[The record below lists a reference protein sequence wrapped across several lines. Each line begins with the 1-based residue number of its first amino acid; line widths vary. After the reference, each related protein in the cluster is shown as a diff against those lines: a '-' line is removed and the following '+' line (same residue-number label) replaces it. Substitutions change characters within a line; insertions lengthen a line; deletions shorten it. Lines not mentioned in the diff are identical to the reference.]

1 MVTAVAGQDGIAGV
15 RVHCPF
21 GGAYDAGHIRE
32 SNLHLTFQFS
42 RLDMLRMAGDLR
54 GETAL
59 SATAK
64 YQRIASF
71 VILWAAGIIHNK
83 QPAVG
88 TNGMT
93 ASMTAARRSVSM
105 LLLCLALSGVAAAR
119 NVALLVAVGQFRD
132 PALKSFELRGP
143 AVDIDSVQQSLTG
156 QWGFAAAD
164 VLTLRDSEATHERI
178 LAEISALEQRSAKGD
193 TVLIYFSGHGTSAN
207 ADENSFDLPYATGA
221 WVPYDLDYSSPPA
234 AKKSLVVGRR
244 DLVPRLKRLDEG
256 GRWVVVVSDSCYSGQ
271 VVRSFGQSFS
281 HTRFLPMNAR
291 DLGVAH
297 VAAPISARP
306 QPPPYPYQHVVL
318 LSGASDSETGADI
331 STPQA
336 LQQAPTLDGKYHGAF
351 TDAFLRLL
359 KGQLLPGAFNYAQ
372 AREAM
377 NSFLEH
383 RNFAQ
388 HPQLLPAIAED
399 PQDVGSNS
407 FLGMNVPAL
416 HTESSAAAAAPSSAV
431 GAPSREAVHVRLEG
445 VAAPLRAKIAAMA
458 GVSIVATGGD
468 LALRQT
474 GEQVQLMGPAGDP
487 VITTTAGDP
496 NLLKRIAAQA
506 WLNRSLP
513 VGGDKLGLRA
523 DTDPGSRGNTYVQCE
538 SFVFEVRLKKPAFVM
553 LLDLDSQGSL
563 TVLYPAG
570 PLERRVIPAGVATA
584 IPGADPKDHIVVTPP
599 FGTDLVTV
607 MAFEQQPA
615 FFVDLTGAQR
625 FATDGSR
632 ADALAKGLAN
642 AAGAISVRQ
651 ITVNTYPGKSNATC
665 AP

>member
-1 MVTAVAGQDGIAGV
+1 
-15 RVHCPF
+15 
-21 GGAYDAGHIRE
+21 
-32 SNLHLTFQFS
+32 
-42 RLDMLRMAGDLR
+42 
-54 GETAL
+54 
-59 SATAK
+59 
-64 YQRIASF
+64 
-71 VILWAAGIIHNK
+71 
-83 QPAVG
+83 
-88 TNGMT
+88 
-93 ASMTAARRSVSM
+93 MTAAPRGISA
-105 LLLCLALSGVAAAR
+105 LLACLIFSGAASAR

-132 PALKSFELRGP
+132 PALKSFELKGP
-143 AVDIDSVQQSLTG
+143 AIDIDSVQQTLTS
-156 QWGFAAAD
+156 QWGFAPAD
-164 VLTLRDSEATHERI
+164 VLALRDQEATRERI
-178 LAEISALEQRSAKGD
+178 LAEISALEKRTVKGD

-207 ADENSFDLPYATGA
+207 ADNNSFDLPYATGA
-221 WVPYDLDYSSPPA
+221 WVPYDLDYSSLPA
-234 AKKSLVVGRR
+234 ANKSLVVGRR

-291 DLGVAH
+291 DLGIAH

-306 QPPPYPYQHVVL
+306 QPPPYPYQHVIL

-336 LQQAPTLDGKYHGAF
+336 LLQAPTLDGKYHGAF

-383 RNFAQ
+383 RSFAQ

-407 FLGMNVPAL
+407 FLGMNLPAMPSVEAVPPQNAGRDVL
-416 HTESSAAAAAPSSAV
+416 HIRLEKVSAALRAS
-431 GAPSREAVHVRLEG
+431 
-445 VAAPLRAKIAAMA
+445 VAAIP
-458 GVSIVATGGD
+458 GVSVVEAGGD

-474 GEQVQLMGPAGDP
+474 GERVQLMGPAGDP
-487 VITTTAGDP
+487 VSTGAANDP
-496 NLLKRIAAQA
+496 SLLKRIAAQA
-506 WLNRSLP
+506 WLNRAIP
-513 VGGDKLGLRA
+513 KGGDKLGLRA

-538 SFVFEVRLKKPAFVM
+538 SFVFEVRLQKPAYVM
-553 LLDLDSQGSL
+553 LLDLDSEGKL

-570 PLERRVIPAGVATA
+570 PLERRVVPSGVATA

-615 FFVDLTGAQR
+615 FFVELTGAQR
-625 FATDGSR
+625 FATDGNR

-651 ITVNTYPGKSNATC
+651 ITVNTYPGKSNESC

>member
-1 MVTAVAGQDGIAGV
+1 
-15 RVHCPF
+15 
-21 GGAYDAGHIRE
+21 
-32 SNLHLTFQFS
+32 
-42 RLDMLRMAGDLR
+42 
-54 GETAL
+54 
-59 SATAK
+59 
-64 YQRIASF
+64 
-71 VILWAAGIIHNK
+71 
-83 QPAVG
+83 
-88 TNGMT
+88 
-93 ASMTAARRSVSM
+93 MTAAPRSILA
-105 LLLCLALSGVAAAR
+105 LLACLLLSGVAAAR

-132 PALKSFELRGP
+132 PALKSFELKGP
-143 AVDIDSVQQSLTG
+143 AIDIDSVQQTLIG
-156 QWGFAAAD
+156 QWGFAPAD
-164 VLTLRDSEATHERI
+164 VLALRDQEATHARI
-178 LAEISALEQRSAKGD
+178 LAEISALEQRTSKGD

-221 WVPYDLDYSSPPA
+221 WVPYDLDYSSLPA
-234 AKKSLVVGRR
+234 ANKSLVVGRR

-271 VVRSFGQSFS
+271 VVRSFGQTFS
-281 HTRFLPMNAR
+281 HTRFLPMNSR
-291 DLGVAH
+291 DLGIAH

-306 QPPPYPYQHVVL
+306 QPPPYPYQHVIL

-336 LQQAPTLDGKYHGAF
+336 LAEAPTLDGKYHGAF

-407 FLGMNVPAL
+407 FLGMNLPAMPTPETAPAQNPGRDVL
-416 HTESSAAAAAPSSAV
+416 HI
-431 GAPSREAVHVRLEG
+431 RLEKI
-445 VAAPLRAKIAAMA
+445 AAPLRARIAAIP
-458 GVSIVATGGD
+458 GVSLVDSGGD
-468 LALRQT
+468 LALRQN

-487 VITTTAGDP
+487 VSTTAANDP
-496 NLLKRIAAQA
+496 SLIKRIAAQV
-506 WLNRSLP
+506 WLNRAIPAGS
-513 VGGDKLGLRA
+513 DKLGLRA

-538 SFVFEVRLKKPAFVM
+538 SFVFEVRLQRPAYVM
-553 LLDLDSQGSL
+553 LLDLDSQGNL

-570 PLERRVIPAGVATA
+570 PLERRVVPSGVATA

-607 MAFEQQPA
+607 MAFEKPPA
-615 FFVDLTGAQR
+615 FFVELTGAQR
-625 FATDGSR
+625 FATDGNR
-632 ADALAKGLAN
+632 ADALAKGLAS

-651 ITVNTYPGKSNATC
+651 ITVNTYPGKSNGSCPTSAGS
-665 AP
+665 

>member
-1 MVTAVAGQDGIAGV
+1 
-15 RVHCPF
+15 
-21 GGAYDAGHIRE
+21 
-32 SNLHLTFQFS
+32 
-42 RLDMLRMAGDLR
+42 
-54 GETAL
+54 
-59 SATAK
+59 
-64 YQRIASF
+64 
-71 VILWAAGIIHNK
+71 
-83 QPAVG
+83 
-88 TNGMT
+88 
-93 ASMTAARRSVSM
+93 MTAAPRGISA
-105 LLLCLALSGVAAAR
+105 LLACLIFSGAASAR

-132 PALKSFELRGP
+132 PALKSFELKGP
-143 AVDIDSVQQSLTG
+143 AIDIDSVQQTLTS
-156 QWGFAAAD
+156 QWGFAPAD
-164 VLTLRDSEATHERI
+164 VLALRDQEATRERI
-178 LAEISALEQRSAKGD
+178 LAEISALEKRTVKGD

-207 ADENSFDLPYATGA
+207 ADDNSFDLPYATGA
-221 WVPYDLDYSSPPA
+221 WVPYDLDYSSLPA
-234 AKKSLVVGRR
+234 ANKSLVVGRR

-291 DLGVAH
+291 DLGIAH

-306 QPPPYPYQHVVL
+306 QPPPYPYQHVIL

-336 LQQAPTLDGKYHGAF
+336 LLQAPTLDGKYHGAF

-383 RNFAQ
+383 RSFAQ

-407 FLGMNVPAL
+407 FLGMNLPAMPNV
-416 HTESSAAAAAPSSAV
+416 EAAPVQNA
-431 GAPSREAVHVRLEG
+431 GREVLHVRLEKVG
-445 VAAPLRAKIAAMA
+445 AALRARIAAIP
-458 GVSIVATGGD
+458 GVSIVEAGGD

-487 VITTTAGDP
+487 VSTAAANDP
-496 NLLKRIAAQA
+496 SLLKRIAAQA
-506 WLNRSLP
+506 WLNRAIP
-513 VGGDKLGLRA
+513 RGGEKLGLRA
-523 DTDPGSRGNTYVQCE
+523 DTDPGSRGNTYVKCE
-538 SFVFEVRLKKPAFVM
+538 SFVFEVRLQKPAYVM
-553 LLDLDSQGSL
+553 LLDLDSEGNL

-570 PLERRVIPAGVATA
+570 PLERRIVPSGVATA

-607 MAFEQQPA
+607 LAFEQQPA
-615 FFVDLTGAQR
+615 FFVELTGAQR
-625 FATDGSR
+625 FATDGNR
-632 ADALAKGLAN
+632 ADALARGLAS

-651 ITVNTYPGKSNATC
+651 ITVNTYPGKSNESC

>member
-1 MVTAVAGQDGIAGV
+1 M
-15 RVHCPF
+15 
-21 GGAYDAGHIRE
+21 
-32 SNLHLTFQFS
+32 
-42 RLDMLRMAGDLR
+42 
-54 GETAL
+54 
-59 SATAK
+59 K
-64 YQRIASF
+64 SF
-71 VILWAAGIIHNK
+71 C
-83 QPAVG
+83 
-88 TNGMT
+88 
-93 ASMTAARRSVSM
+93 MTAARRSASV
-105 LLLCLALSGVAAAR
+105 LLLGLLLSGAAAAR

-143 AVDIDSVQQSLTG
+143 AIDIDSVQQSLTG
-156 QWGFAAAD
+156 QWGFAPAD
-164 VLTLRDSEATHERI
+164 VLALRDQEATRERI
-178 LAEISALEQRSAKGD
+178 LAEITALEKRTSKGD

-207 ADENSFDLPYATGA
+207 ADDNSFDLPYATGA
-221 WVPYDLDYSSPPA
+221 WVPYDLDYSSLPA
-234 AKKSLVVGRR
+234 ANKSLIVGRR

-271 VVRSFGQSFS
+271 VVRSFGQKFS
-281 HTRFLPMNAR
+281 HTRFLPMNSR

-306 QPPPYPYQHVVL
+306 NPPPYPYQHVVL

-336 LQQAPTLDGKYHGAF
+336 LQQAPTLDGKFHGAF

-399 PQDVGSNS
+399 PQDVGSNA
-407 FLGMNVPAL
+407 FLGMNMPAL
-416 HTESSAAAAAPSSAV
+416 PNVESAPAANPLRDSL
-431 GAPSREAVHVRLEG
+431 RVRLEK
-445 VAAPLRAKIAAMA
+445 VAAPLRAKIASIP
-458 GVSIVATGGD
+458 GVSIVDSGGD

-474 GEQVQLMGPAGDP
+474 GEQVLLMGPAGDP
-487 VITTTAGDP
+487 VTTTSAGDP
-496 NLLKRIAAQA
+496 NLIRRIAAQA
-506 WLNRSLP
+506 WLNRSIP
-513 VGGDKLGLRA
+513 AGSDKLGLRA

-538 SFVFEVRLKKPAFVM
+538 SFVFEVRLQKPAFVM
-553 LLDLDSQGSL
+553 LLDLDSQGNL

-570 PLERRVIPAGVATA
+570 PLERRMLPSGVATA
-584 IPGADPKDHIVVTPP
+584 IPGANPADHIIVTPP

-607 MAFEQQPA
+607 MAFEKQPA

-625 FATDGSR
+625 FATEGNR
-632 ADALAKGLAN
+632 ADALAKGLAS

-651 ITVNTYPGKSNATC
+651 ITVNTYPGKSNESC
-665 AP
+665 Q

>member
-1 MVTAVAGQDGIAGV
+1 
-15 RVHCPF
+15 
-21 GGAYDAGHIRE
+21 
-32 SNLHLTFQFS
+32 
-42 RLDMLRMAGDLR
+42 
-54 GETAL
+54 
-59 SATAK
+59 
-64 YQRIASF
+64 
-71 VILWAAGIIHNK
+71 
-83 QPAVG
+83 
-88 TNGMT
+88 
-93 ASMTAARRSVSM
+93 MTAAPRSISA
-105 LLLCLALSGVAAAR
+105 LLACLILSGVASAR

-132 PALKSFELRGP
+132 PALKSFELKGP
-143 AVDIDSVQQSLTG
+143 AIDIDSVQQTLTS
-156 QWGFAAAD
+156 QWGFAPAD
-164 VLTLRDSEATHERI
+164 VLALRDKEATHERI
-178 LAEISALEQRSAKGD
+178 LMEISALEKRTSKGD

-207 ADENSFDLPYATGA
+207 ADNNSFDLPYATGA
-221 WVPYDLDYSSPPA
+221 WVPYDLDYSSLTA
-234 AKKSLVVGRR
+234 ANKSLVVGRR

-271 VVRSFGQSFS
+271 VVRSFGQTFS
-281 HTRFLPMNAR
+281 HTRFLPMNSR

-399 PQDVGSNS
+399 PQDVGSNL
-407 FLGMNVPAL
+407 FLGTNLAAMPAP
-416 HTESSAAAAAPSSAV
+416 SAAPAQNV
-431 GAPSREAVHVRLEG
+431 GRDILHVRLEQVG
-445 VAAPLRAKIAAMA
+445 APLRARIAAIP
-458 GVSIVATGGD
+458 GVSIVDSGGD

-474 GEQVQLMGPAGDP
+474 GEQVQLVGPAGDP
-487 VITTTAGDP
+487 VSTTAATDP
-496 NLLKRIAAQA
+496 NLIKRIAAQA
-506 WLNRSLP
+506 WLNRAIPAGS
-513 VGGDKLGLRA
+513 DKLGLRA

-538 SFVFEVRLKKPAFVM
+538 SFVFEVRLQKPAYVM
-553 LLDLDSQGSL
+553 LLDLDSQGNL

-570 PLERRVIPAGVATA
+570 PLERRAVPAGVATA

-599 FGTDLVTV
+599 FGTDLVMV
-607 MAFEQQPA
+607 MAFEKQPA
-615 FFVDLTGAQR
+615 FFAELTGAQR
-625 FATDGSR
+625 FATDGNR

-642 AAGAISVRQ
+642 AAGAMSVRQ
-651 ITVNTYPGKSNATC
+651 ITVNTYPGKSNESC

>member
-1 MVTAVAGQDGIAGV
+1 
-15 RVHCPF
+15 
-21 GGAYDAGHIRE
+21 
-32 SNLHLTFQFS
+32 
-42 RLDMLRMAGDLR
+42 
-54 GETAL
+54 
-59 SATAK
+59 
-64 YQRIASF
+64 
-71 VILWAAGIIHNK
+71 
-83 QPAVG
+83 
-88 TNGMT
+88 
-93 ASMTAARRSVSM
+93 MTAAPRSISV
-105 LLLCLALSGVAAAR
+105 LLACLILSGVATAR
-119 NVALLVAVGQFRD
+119 NVALLVAVGQFSD
-132 PALKSFELRGP
+132 PALKSFELKGP
-143 AVDIDSVQQSLTG
+143 EIDIDSVQQTLTS

-164 VLTLRDSEATHERI
+164 VLALRDQEATQQRI
-178 LAEISALEQRSAKGD
+178 LAEISALEKRTSKGD

-207 ADENSFDLPYATGA
+207 ADNNSFDLPYATGA
-221 WVPYDLDYSSPPA
+221 WVPYDLDYSSLTA
-234 AKKSLVVGRR
+234 ANKSLVVGRR

-271 VVRSFGQSFS
+271 VVRSFGQTFS
-281 HTRFLPMNAR
+281 HTRFLPMNSR

-297 VAAPISARP
+297 VAAPIGARP

-407 FLGMNVPAL
+407 FLGMNLPAL
-416 HTESSAAAAAPSSAV
+416 PTPSAAPAPN
-431 GAPSREAVHVRLEG
+431 GGGNILHIRLEK
-445 VAAPLRAKIAAMA
+445 VDAPLRARIAAIP
-458 GVSIVATGGD
+458 GVSIVDSGGD

-474 GEQVQLMGPAGDP
+474 GEHVQLMGPAGDP
-487 VITTTAGDP
+487 VSTTAATDP
-496 NLLKRIAAQA
+496 SLIKRIAAQA
-506 WLNRSLP
+506 WLNRAIPAGS
-513 VGGDKLGLRA
+513 DKLGLRA

-538 SFVFEVRLKKPAFVM
+538 SFVFEVRLQKPAYVM
-553 LLDLDSQGSL
+553 LLDLDSQGNL

-570 PLERRVIPAGVATA
+570 PLERRAVPGGVATA

-607 MAFEQQPA
+607 MAFEKQPA
-615 FFVDLTGAQR
+615 FFVELTGAQR
-625 FATDGSR
+625 FATDGNR

-651 ITVNTYPGKSNATC
+651 ITVNTYPGKSNESC

>member
-1 MVTAVAGQDGIAGV
+1 
-15 RVHCPF
+15 
-21 GGAYDAGHIRE
+21 
-32 SNLHLTFQFS
+32 
-42 RLDMLRMAGDLR
+42 
-54 GETAL
+54 
-59 SATAK
+59 
-64 YQRIASF
+64 
-71 VILWAAGIIHNK
+71 
-83 QPAVG
+83 
-88 TNGMT
+88 
-93 ASMTAARRSVSM
+93 MTAAPRGIS
-105 LLLCLALSGVAAAR
+105 LLLACLILAGAASAR

-132 PALKSFELRGP
+132 PALKSFELKGP
-143 AVDIDSVQQSLTG
+143 AIDIDSVQQTLTT
-156 QWGFAAAD
+156 QWGFAPAD
-164 VLTLRDSEATHERI
+164 VLALRDQEATRERI
-178 LAEISALEQRSAKGD
+178 LAEISALEKRTVKGD

-207 ADENSFDLPYATGA
+207 ADDNSFDLPYATGA
-221 WVPYDLDYSSPPA
+221 WVPYDLDYSSLPA

-271 VVRSFGQSFS
+271 VVRSFGQTFS
-281 HTRFLPMNAR
+281 HTRFLPMNSR

-306 QPPPYPYQHVVL
+306 QPPPYPYQHVIL

-383 RNFAQ
+383 RSFAQ

-399 PQDVGSNS
+399 PQDVGSNL
-407 FLGMNVPAL
+407 FLGMNSPAMPNIETAPVQNTGREVL
-416 HTESSAAAAAPSSAV
+416 HI
-431 GAPSREAVHVRLEG
+431 RLEKIG
-445 VAAPLRAKIAAMA
+445 AALRAKVAAIP
-458 GVSIVATGGD
+458 GVSIVEAGGD

-487 VITTTAGDP
+487 VTSAAADDP
-496 NLLKRIAAQA
+496 SLLKRIAAQA
-506 WLNRSLP
+506 WLNRAVPTGS
-513 VGGDKLGLRA
+513 DKLGLRA

-538 SFVFEVRLKKPAFVM
+538 SFVFEVRLQKPAYVM
-553 LLDLDSQGSL
+553 LLDLDSQGYL

-570 PLERRVIPAGVATA
+570 PLERRVVPSGVATA

-599 FGTDLVTV
+599 FGTDFVTV
-607 MAFEQQPA
+607 MAFEKQPA
-615 FFVDLTGAQR
+615 FFVELTGAQR
-625 FATDGSR
+625 FPTDGPR
-632 ADALAKGLAN
+632 ADALAKGLAS

-651 ITVNTYPGKSNATC
+651 ITVNTYPGKGNESC

>member
-1 MVTAVAGQDGIAGV
+1 
-15 RVHCPF
+15 
-21 GGAYDAGHIRE
+21 
-32 SNLHLTFQFS
+32 
-42 RLDMLRMAGDLR
+42 
-54 GETAL
+54 
-59 SATAK
+59 
-64 YQRIASF
+64 
-71 VILWAAGIIHNK
+71 
-83 QPAVG
+83 
-88 TNGMT
+88 MT
-93 ASMTAARRSVSM
+93 ASMTGARRIVSM
-105 LLLCLALSGVAAAR
+105 LLLYLAFAGFAAAR

-143 AVDIDSVQQSLTG
+143 AIDIDSVQQTLTA
-156 QWGFAAAD
+156 QWGFLPAD
-164 VLTLRDSEATHERI
+164 VHTLRDQEATHERI
-178 LAEISALEQRSAKGD
+178 LSEISALEQRTAKGD

-221 WVPYDLDYSSPPA
+221 WVPYDLDYSSSPA

-271 VVRSFGQSFS
+271 VVRSFGQKFS
-281 HTRFLPMNAR
+281 HTRFLPLISR

-336 LQQAPTLDGKYHGAF
+336 LLQAPTLDGKYHGAF

-383 RNFAQ
+383 RNFPQ

-399 PQDVGSNS
+399 PQDVGSNA
-407 FLGMNVPAL
+407 FLGMNLPAL
-416 HTESSAAAAAPSSAV
+416 PSIESSAAPALPLGVAAPAAA
-431 GAPSREAVHVRLEG
+431 REAVRIRLEG
-445 VAAPLRAKIAAMA
+445 VATPLRAKIAAIP
-458 GVSIVATGGD
+458 GVLIVETGGD

-474 GEQVQLMGPAGDP
+474 GAQLQLMGPAGDP
-487 VITTTAGDP
+487 VTTTTAGDP

-506 WLNRSLP
+506 WLSRSLP
-513 VGGDKLGLRA
+513 ASNDKLGLRA

-553 LLDLDSQGSL
+553 LLDLDSHGDL

-570 PLERRVIPAGVATA
+570 PLERRVVPAGVATA

-625 FATDGSR
+625 FATQGSR
-632 ADALAKGLAN
+632 ADALSKGLAN

-651 ITVNTYPGKSNATC
+651 ITVNTYPGKSNASC

>member
-1 MVTAVAGQDGIAGV
+1 
-15 RVHCPF
+15 
-21 GGAYDAGHIRE
+21 
-32 SNLHLTFQFS
+32 
-42 RLDMLRMAGDLR
+42 
-54 GETAL
+54 
-59 SATAK
+59 
-64 YQRIASF
+64 
-71 VILWAAGIIHNK
+71 
-83 QPAVG
+83 
-88 TNGMT
+88 MT
-93 ASMTAARRSVSM
+93 ASMTAARRIASM
-105 LLLCLALSGVAAAR
+105 LLLYLAFSGIAAAR

-143 AVDIDSVQQSLTG
+143 AVDIDSVQQTLTA
-156 QWGFAAAD
+156 QWGFLPAD
-164 VLTLRDSEATHERI
+164 VRTLRDQEATHERI
-178 LAEISALEQRSAKGD
+178 LSEISALEQRTAKGD

-271 VVRSFGQSFS
+271 VVRSFGQTFS
-281 HTRFLPMNAR
+281 HTRFLPLNSR

-383 RNFAQ
+383 RNFPQ

-399 PQDVGSNS
+399 PQDVGSNA
-407 FLGMNVPAL
+407 FLGMNLPAL
-416 HTESSAAAAAPSSAV
+416 PAIESSAPPALPAAPAASAAARDV
-431 GAPSREAVHVRLEG
+431 VHIRLEG
-445 VAAPLRAKIAAMA
+445 VAAPLRAKIAAIP
-458 GVSIVATGGD
+458 GVLIVETGGD

-474 GEQVQLMGPAGDP
+474 GAQLRLMGPAGDP
-487 VITTTAGDP
+487 VTTTTAGDP

-513 VGGDKLGLRA
+513 VGSDKLGLRA

-538 SFVFEVRLKKPAFVM
+538 SFIFEVRLKKPAFVM
-553 LLDLDSQGSL
+553 LLDLDSQGDL

-570 PLERRVIPAGVATA
+570 PLERRLLPAGIATA

-625 FATDGSR
+625 FATQGNR
-632 ADALAKGLAN
+632 ADALSKGLAN
-642 AAGAISVRQ
+642 ASGAISVRQ
-651 ITVNTYPGKSNATC
+651 ITVNTYPGKSNASC

>member
-1 MVTAVAGQDGIAGV
+1 MASSKNAAPR
-15 RVHCPF
+15 RV
-21 GGAYDAGHIRE
+21 
-32 SNLHLTFQFS
+32 
-42 RLDMLRMAGDLR
+42 
-54 GETAL
+54 
-59 SATAK
+59 
-64 YQRIASF
+64 
-71 VILWAAGIIHNK
+71 
-83 QPAVG
+83 
-88 TNGMT
+88 
-93 ASMTAARRSVSM
+93 SV
-105 LLLCLALSGVAAAR
+105 LLLCLLVSGGAAAR

-132 PALKSFELRGP
+132 PSLKSFELRGP
-143 AVDIDSVQQSLTG
+143 AIDIDSVQQTLTG
-156 QWGFAAAD
+156 QWGFAPGD
-164 VLTLRDSEATHERI
+164 VLALRDQEATHERI
-178 LAEISALEQRSAKGD
+178 LAELSALEKRTSKGD

-221 WVPYDLDYSSPPA
+221 WVPYDLDYSSLPA
-234 AKKSLVVGRR
+234 AKRTLIVGRR
-244 DLVPRLKRLDEG
+244 DLVPRLKQLDEG

-271 VVRSFGQSFS
+271 VVRSFGQKFS
-281 HTRFLPMNAR
+281 HTRFLPMNSR

-306 QPPPYPYQHVVL
+306 PPPPYPYQHVVL

-383 RNFAQ
+383 RNFPQ

-407 FLGMNVPAL
+407 FLGMNSIAL
-416 HTESSAAAAAPSSAV
+416 PSLETGSVASSA
-431 GAPSREAVHVRLEG
+431 SRGVIQVRLEG
-445 VAAPLRAKIAAMA
+445 VAAPLRAKIAALS
-458 GVSIVATGGD
+458 GVSIVESGGD
-468 LALRQT
+468 LALRQA

-487 VITTTAGDP
+487 VVTTSANDP
-496 NLLKRIAAQA
+496 NLIKRIAAQA
-506 WLNRSLP
+506 WLNRTLP
-513 VGGDKLGLRA
+513 VGTDKLGLRA

-538 SFVFEVRLKKPAFVM
+538 SFVFEVRLQKPAFVM
-553 LLDLDSQGSL
+553 LLDLDSQGNL

-570 PLERRVIPAGVATA
+570 PLERRQIPSGVATA
-584 IPGADPKDHIVVTPP
+584 IPGADPQDHIVVTPP

-607 MAFEQQPA
+607 MAFEKQPA

-625 FATDGSR
+625 FATDANR

-651 ITVNTYPGKSNATC
+651 ITVNTYPGKGNGPC

>member
-1 MVTAVAGQDGIAGV
+1 
-15 RVHCPF
+15 
-21 GGAYDAGHIRE
+21 
-32 SNLHLTFQFS
+32 
-42 RLDMLRMAGDLR
+42 
-54 GETAL
+54 
-59 SATAK
+59 
-64 YQRIASF
+64 
-71 VILWAAGIIHNK
+71 
-83 QPAVG
+83 
-88 TNGMT
+88 
-93 ASMTAARRSVSM
+93 MTAAPRSISTLLAC
-105 LLLCLALSGVAAAR
+105 LLLSGFASAR

-132 PALKSFELRGP
+132 PALKSFELKGP
-143 AVDIDSVQQSLTG
+143 AIDIDSVQQTLTG
-156 QWGFAAAD
+156 QWGFAPAD
-164 VLTLRDSEATHERI
+164 VLALRDQEATHERI
-178 LAEISALEQRSAKGD
+178 LAEIAALEKRTSKGD

-221 WVPYDLDYSSPPA
+221 WVPYDLDYSSLSNA
-234 AKKSLVVGRR
+234 NKSLVVGRR

-271 VVRSFGQSFS
+271 VVRSFGQTFS
-281 HTRFLPMNAR
+281 HTRFLPMNSR

-306 QPPPYPYQHVVL
+306 QPPPYPYQHVIL

-336 LQQAPTLDGKYHGAF
+336 LQQAPTLDGKFHGAF

-407 FLGMNVPAL
+407 FLGMNLPAMPSI
-416 HTESSAAAAAPSSAV
+416 EAAPAQN
-431 GAPSREAVHVRLEG
+431 AAQDILHVRLEKI
-445 VAAPLRAKIAAMA
+445 AAPLRARIAAIP
-458 GVSIVATGGD
+458 GVSIVDTGGD
-468 LALRQT
+468 LALRQS
-474 GEQVQLMGPAGDP
+474 GGQVQLMGPAGDP
-487 VITTTAGDP
+487 VSTTAANDP
-496 NLLKRIAAQA
+496 SLIKRIAAQA
-506 WLNRSLP
+506 WLNRAIPKGS
-513 VGGDKLGLRA
+513 DKLGLRA

-538 SFVFEVRLKKPAFVM
+538 SFVFEVRLQKPAYVM
-553 LLDLDSQGSL
+553 LLDLDSQGNL

-570 PLERRVIPAGVATA
+570 PMERRVVPSGVATA

-607 MAFEQQPA
+607 MAFEKQPA
-615 FFVDLTGAQR
+615 FFVELTGAQR
-625 FATDGSR
+625 FPTDGNR

-651 ITVNTYPGKSNATC
+651 ITVNTYPGKSNESC

>member
-1 MVTAVAGQDGIAGV
+1 
-15 RVHCPF
+15 
-21 GGAYDAGHIRE
+21 
-32 SNLHLTFQFS
+32 
-42 RLDMLRMAGDLR
+42 
-54 GETAL
+54 
-59 SATAK
+59 
-64 YQRIASF
+64 
-71 VILWAAGIIHNK
+71 
-83 QPAVG
+83 
-88 TNGMT
+88 
-93 ASMTAARRSVSM
+93 MTAAPRGISA
-105 LLLCLALSGVAAAR
+105 LLACLILAGAASAR

-132 PALKSFELRGP
+132 PALKSFELKGP
-143 AVDIDSVQQSLTG
+143 AIDIDSVQQTLTT
-156 QWGFAAAD
+156 QWGFAPAD
-164 VLTLRDSEATHERI
+164 VLALRDQEATRERI
-178 LAEISALEQRSAKGD
+178 LAEISALEKRTVKGD

-207 ADENSFDLPYATGA
+207 ADDNSFDLPYATGA
-221 WVPYDLDYSSPPA
+221 WVPYDLDYSSLPA
-234 AKKSLVVGRR
+234 ANKSLVVGRR

-271 VVRSFGQSFS
+271 VVRSFGQTFS
-281 HTRFLPMNAR
+281 HTRFLPMNSR

-306 QPPPYPYQHVVL
+306 QPPPYPYQHVIL

-383 RNFAQ
+383 RSFAQ

-399 PQDVGSNS
+399 PQDVGSNL
-407 FLGMNVPAL
+407 FLGMNSPAMPNIETAPVQNTGREVL
-416 HTESSAAAAAPSSAV
+416 HI
-431 GAPSREAVHVRLEG
+431 RLEKIG
-445 VAAPLRAKIAAMA
+445 AALRAKVAAIP
-458 GVSIVATGGD
+458 GVSIVEAGGD

-487 VITTTAGDP
+487 VTSAAADDP
-496 NLLKRIAAQA
+496 SLLKRIAAQA
-506 WLNRSLP
+506 WLNRAVPTGS
-513 VGGDKLGLRA
+513 DKLGLRA

-538 SFVFEVRLKKPAFVM
+538 SFVFEVRLQKPAYVM
-553 LLDLDSQGSL
+553 LLDLDSQGYL

-570 PLERRVIPAGVATA
+570 PLERRVVPSGVATA

-599 FGTDLVTV
+599 FGTDFVTV
-607 MAFEQQPA
+607 MAFEKQPA
-615 FFVDLTGAQR
+615 FFVELTGAQR
-625 FATDGSR
+625 FPTDGPR
-632 ADALAKGLAN
+632 ADALAKGLAS

-651 ITVNTYPGKSNATC
+651 ITVNTYPGKGNESC

>member
-1 MVTAVAGQDGIAGV
+1 
-15 RVHCPF
+15 
-21 GGAYDAGHIRE
+21 
-32 SNLHLTFQFS
+32 
-42 RLDMLRMAGDLR
+42 
-54 GETAL
+54 
-59 SATAK
+59 
-64 YQRIASF
+64 
-71 VILWAAGIIHNK
+71 
-83 QPAVG
+83 
-88 TNGMT
+88 
-93 ASMTAARRSVSM
+93 MTAAPRGISA
-105 LLLCLALSGVAAAR
+105 LLACLILAGAASAR

-132 PALKSFELRGP
+132 PALKSFELKGP
-143 AVDIDSVQQSLTG
+143 AIDIDSVQQTLTT
-156 QWGFAAAD
+156 QWGFAPAD
-164 VLTLRDSEATHERI
+164 VLALRDQEATRERI
-178 LAEISALEQRSAKGD
+178 LAEISALEKRTVKGD

-207 ADENSFDLPYATGA
+207 ADDNSFDLPYATGA
-221 WVPYDLDYSSPPA
+221 WVPYDLDYSSLPA
-234 AKKSLVVGRR
+234 ANKSLVVGRR

-271 VVRSFGQSFS
+271 VVRSFGQTFS
-281 HTRFLPMNAR
+281 HTRFLPMNSR

-306 QPPPYPYQHVVL
+306 QPPPYPYQHVIL

-383 RNFAQ
+383 RSIAQ

-399 PQDVGSNS
+399 PQDVGSNL
-407 FLGMNVPAL
+407 FLGMNSPAMPNIETAPVQNTGREVL
-416 HTESSAAAAAPSSAV
+416 HI
-431 GAPSREAVHVRLEG
+431 RLEKIG
-445 VAAPLRAKIAAMA
+445 AALRAKVAAIP
-458 GVSIVATGGD
+458 GVSIVEAGGD

-487 VITTTAGDP
+487 VTSAAADDP
-496 NLLKRIAAQA
+496 SLLKRIAAQA
-506 WLNRSLP
+506 WLNRAVPTGS
-513 VGGDKLGLRA
+513 DKLGLRA

-538 SFVFEVRLKKPAFVM
+538 SFVFEVRLQKPAYVM
-553 LLDLDSQGSL
+553 LLDLDSQGYL

-570 PLERRVIPAGVATA
+570 PLERRVVPSGVATA

-599 FGTDLVTV
+599 FGTDFVTV
-607 MAFEQQPA
+607 MAFEKQPA
-615 FFVDLTGAQR
+615 FFVELTGAQR
-625 FATDGSR
+625 FPTDGPR
-632 ADALAKGLAN
+632 ADALAKGLAS

-651 ITVNTYPGKSNATC
+651 ITVNTYPGKGNESC

>member
-1 MVTAVAGQDGIAGV
+1 
-15 RVHCPF
+15 
-21 GGAYDAGHIRE
+21 
-32 SNLHLTFQFS
+32 
-42 RLDMLRMAGDLR
+42 
-54 GETAL
+54 
-59 SATAK
+59 
-64 YQRIASF
+64 
-71 VILWAAGIIHNK
+71 
-83 QPAVG
+83 
-88 TNGMT
+88 
-93 ASMTAARRSVSM
+93 MTAAPRSISTLLAC
-105 LLLCLALSGVAAAR
+105 LLLSGFASAR

-132 PALKSFELRGP
+132 PALKSFELKGP
-143 AVDIDSVQQSLTG
+143 AIDIDSVQQTLTG
-156 QWGFAAAD
+156 QWGFAPAD
-164 VLTLRDSEATHERI
+164 VLALRDQEATHERI
-178 LAEISALEQRSAKGD
+178 LAEIAALEKRTSKGD

-221 WVPYDLDYSSPPA
+221 WVPYDLDYSSPA
-234 AKKSLVVGRR
+234 NANKSLVVGRR

-271 VVRSFGQSFS
+271 VVRSFGQTFS
-281 HTRFLPMNAR
+281 HTRFLPMNSR

-306 QPPPYPYQHVVL
+306 QPPPYPYQHVIL

-336 LQQAPTLDGKYHGAF
+336 LQQAPTLDGKFHGAF

-407 FLGMNVPAL
+407 FLGMNLPAMPSI
-416 HTESSAAAAAPSSAV
+416 EAAPAQTA
-431 GAPSREAVHVRLEG
+431 GQDILHVRLEKIG
-445 VAAPLRAKIAAMA
+445 PPLRARIAAIP
-458 GVSIVATGGD
+458 GVSIVDSGGD
-468 LALRQT
+468 LALRQS

-487 VITTTAGDP
+487 VSSTAANDP
-496 NLLKRIAAQA
+496 SLIKRIAAQA
-506 WLNRSLP
+506 WLNRAIPKGS
-513 VGGDKLGLRA
+513 DKLGLRA

-538 SFVFEVRLKKPAFVM
+538 SFVFEVRLQKPAYVM
-553 LLDLDSQGSL
+553 LLDLDSQGNL

-570 PLERRVIPAGVATA
+570 PMERRVVPSGVATA

-607 MAFEQQPA
+607 MAFEKQPA
-615 FFVDLTGAQR
+615 FFVELTGAQR
-625 FATDGSR
+625 FATDGNR

-642 AAGAISVRQ
+642 ATGAISVRQ
-651 ITVNTYPGKSNATC
+651 ITVNTYPGKSNESC